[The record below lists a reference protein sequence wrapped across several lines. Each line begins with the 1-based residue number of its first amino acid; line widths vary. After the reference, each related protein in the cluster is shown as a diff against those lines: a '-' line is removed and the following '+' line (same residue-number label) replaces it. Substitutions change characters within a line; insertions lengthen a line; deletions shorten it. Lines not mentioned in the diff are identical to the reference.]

1 LFKASFKGN
10 KHLEKGVLTG
20 VQYIVKSGMLSG
32 LNNVKKHNIT
42 SLVYAQHYGVS
53 QEQLDQ
59 LLSTE

>member
-1 LFKASFKGN
+1 LFEAALKDN
-10 KHLEKGVLTG
+10 VHLKRGVLTG
-20 VQYIVKSGMLSG
+20 VQYIVHSGMLSA
-32 LNNVKKHNIT
+32 LNNLSKHNIT